1 MEKVKD
7 RELKLAADQDLLTR
21 KQQLL
26 AVYQTLLE
34 RNKDLL
40 ELEKGVC
47 EERKILGAVEERGQ
61 IMAIERGVY
70 LPEVAPLLS
79 CDAIPVPVCMSIWI
93 AIYQAELAKIMMT
106 INMT

>member
-47 EERKILGAVEERGQ
+47 KERKILGA
-61 IMAIERGVY
+61 RGVY

-93 AIYQAELAKIMMT
+93 AIYLAELAKIIIT